1 MIKRIGLRA
10 GKFSQPLASPAIK
23 LELPK
28 LGFGNARIPDTKSYP
43 TARQLLLGADLVL
56 PHVVMR
62 VPAVDVQ
69 LIGELSHQS

>member
-28 LGFGNARIPDTKSYP
+28 LGFGNARIPDAKSYP
-43 TARQLLLGADLVL
+43 TAR
-56 PHVVMR
+56 
-62 VPAVDVQ
+62 
-69 LIGELSHQS
+69 